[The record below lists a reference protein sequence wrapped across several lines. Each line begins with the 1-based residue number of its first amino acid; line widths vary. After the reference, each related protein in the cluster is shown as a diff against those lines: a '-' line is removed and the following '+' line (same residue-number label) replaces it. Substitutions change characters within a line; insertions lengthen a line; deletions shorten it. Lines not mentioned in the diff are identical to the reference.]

1 MVFVI
6 VFVAIIALCILF
18 YNIFKIPKIN
28 AVTLVTGAVKA
39 GKSATSVRFA
49 VKMYKKVRFRYFI
62 RKPFRFLLGK
72 PPEEEPLLY
81 SNIPLKIKQYRK
93 LTRSILERSERIP
106 YKSVVFI
113 DEATLLADQMLYKD
127 EELNERLTLFFKLF
141 GHMTHG
147 GYCIINTQCIQ
158 DCHYAVKRSISQ
170 YFYVHHS
177 IKIPFF
183 VLAFVREKTYSEDAT
198 DVNVNNG
205 DLEDEL
211 KIICYPKSV
220 FKLYDCYAFS
230 SLTDDNLISSVP
242 PSDKSMKVKKVLS
255 FRKWKTIENDTDEVI
270 NHD

>member
-1 MVFVI
+1 MLFILAVFSLI
-6 VFVAIIALCILF
+6 VLIIAFYQLF
-18 YNIFKIPKIN
+18 KTPKIN

-49 VKMYKKVRFRYFI
+49 VRTYRKARFRYFI
-62 RKPFRFLLGK
+62 RKPFLFLLRK

-93 LTRSILERSERIP
+93 LTRSILERTERIP
-106 YKSVVFI
+106 DKSVVFI

-127 EELNERLTLFFKLF
+127 EELSERLTLFFKLF
-141 GHMTHG
+141 GHMTRG

-177 IKIPFF
+177 VKLPFL
-183 VLAFVREKTYSEDAT
+183 VLAFVREKTYSEDST

-230 SLTDDNLISSVP
+230 SLTDDNPISSVP
-242 PSDKSMKVKKVLS
+242 SVDKSMKVKKVLS
-255 FRKWKTIENDTDEVI
+255 FRKWKTIENENDEVI